1 MCTYKVEQ
9 KVDLLGVHFKFYEAN
24 FRHFPSFSIIA
35 VVFFALWVFEEVWSR
50 SRIVLRI
57 VTGQGG
63 ESVERAAGKTFVRKS
78 SDAKRRTTCVFS
90 CPWCP
95 ASDAPSV
102 YASRLL
108 QQPATSCLA
117 KPWCRRARSLTFGS
131 NMKQQKSNCS
141 NFLFNWYRFCTK
153 NDKQGQ
159 YGHDADC
166 ELILQMHENQQQIV
180 RVPYRWYDRTRS
192 RINNLVSLR
201 NGLQVFPCS
210 WHTSQGC
217 FLLRL
222 EAKNQ

>member
-9 KVDLLGVHFKFYEAN
+9 KVDLLGVHFKF
-24 FRHFPSFSIIA
+24 RPMLRSQFPSFSIIA
-35 VVFFALWVFEEVWSR
+35 VFFFALWVWR
-50 SRIVLRI
+50 SLKPEPNRASNCDRPRRRICWTCCR
-57 VTGQGG
+57 
-63 ESVERAAGKTFVRKS
+63 KTFVRKS

-95 ASDAPSV
+95 ASDAPNV

-166 ELILQMHENQQQIV
+166 ELILQMHENQQQII

-217 FLLRL
+217 FLLGL